1 MKISAVALI
10 LFFIWIGG
18 SAQTLSFEKQAL
30 VLVKRM
36 PASRLDKG
44 LPERPFADWFKEL
57 AGPDA
62 GILWQLSECGERPG
76 SERGELMACT
86 EANAILANGSKV
98 VIAVSVGTFKKGLS
112 GAPAFYRAV
121 LERDNQ
127 LYQVR
132 HLRSLPEML
141 RLSQNLRF
149 VTPEMSPDMI
159 FPELS
164 GSQKLSSN
172 LPQVPLPFYL
182 DYLRRYSLGIDFTPD
197 ILAAVEDRPNLVIP
211 ERSLRKVAEGVIRG
225 MATKKV
231 RPVYP
236 RVALNY
242 SNAHGAVEVQIV
254 VSEQGKVI
262 EATAIS
268 GHPMLHSA
276 ALDAA
281 RKWAFKPTTIN
292 GSRVKV
298 QSSLTLLF
306 DPVNQ

>member
-1 MKISAVALI
+1 MKISAIAAI
-10 LFFIWIGG
+10 LFIFIWVSGT
-18 SAQTLSFEKQAL
+18 AQTLSFEKQAL
-30 VLVKRM
+30 ALVKRM
-36 PASRLDKG
+36 PASTLDKG

-76 SERGELMACT
+76 SERELQACT
-86 EANAILANGSKV
+86 EANAVLANGSKV

-112 GAPAFYRAV
+112 GAPEFYRAV

-127 LYQVR
+127 LYQIR

-141 RLSQNLRF
+141 RLSQKLRF

-164 GSQKLSSN
+164 GSQNLVSD
-172 LPQVPLPFYL
+172 LPQAPSPLYL
-182 DYLRRYSLGIDFTPD
+182 DYFKHSSLGLDFAPD
-197 ILAAVEDRPNLVIP
+197 ILAAVEERPNLMIP
-211 ERSLRKVAEGVIRG
+211 ERPLRKVAEGVMRG

-236 RVALNY
+236 RVAINA
-242 SNAHGAVEVQIV
+242 NAHGAVEVQIV

-262 EATAIS
+262 EATALS

-281 RKWAFKPTTIN
+281 RKWVFKPTTIS